1 MKDEYMHKFKEETKW
16 EGNAESLANHVKLWM
31 HLKQIGDPSF
41 EPNERLVRD
50 YVARGILSKPSR
62 KGKEAIFGFKQLA
75 QFLACRALIED
86 GWPLNKIAEDFEV
99 SSIEEIIKLIPG
111 EEIKNE
117 ALSLIE
123 NFKEDK
129 MNSMNRLL
137 SSREELIEPEVPSF
151 LKRQK
156 QSYSSKSEIK
166 EVLNRIG
173 SDFSNVIKE
182 DFTAYQL
189 ATWLLLFIDLEKAKN
204 ITREEAEDIGRGIAA
219 ALLNQSSLTKAD
231 RSLYTDKMSKIS
243 HLESQLKETQL
254 ELAYHQKQNEDLKIK
269 IFRSE
274 ELLAKMN
281 NQLSNFKSS
290 KFKPDK

>member
-1 MKDEYMHKFKEETKW
+1 MNKFIDEARW
-16 EGNAESLANHVKLWM
+16 EGNAESLANHVKFWM
-31 HLKQIGDPSF
+31 KIKQIGDPSF

-62 KGKEAIFGFKQLA
+62 KGKEAIFGFRQLA

-111 EEIKNE
+111 EEIKND

-123 NFKEDK
+123 NFKKDEMSSISRYSSGLEK
-129 MNSMNRLL
+129 SM
-137 SSREELIEPEVPSF
+137 EPELPSF

-189 ATWLLLFIDLEKAKN
+189 ATWLLLFIDLDKAKS
-204 ITREEAEDIGRGIAA
+204 ITREDAEDIGRGVTA
-219 ALLNQSSLTKAD
+219 ALLNQSSLTKSD
-231 RSLYTDKMSKIS
+231 RSLYSDRIGEIS
-243 HLESQLKETQL
+243 HLESQVRKSRL
-254 ELAYHQKQNEDLKIK
+254 ELEYNTKQSEDLKIQ
-269 IFRSE
+269 IMRSR
-274 ELLAKMN
+274 ELLAEMKD
-281 NQLSNFKSS
+281 QLRNFKNS
-290 KFKPDK
+290 KFRPDE

>member
-1 MKDEYMHKFKEETKW
+1 MNKFIDEADW
-16 EGNAESLANHVKLWM
+16 EGNAESLANHAKFWM
-31 HLKQIGDPSF
+31 QLKQIGDPSF

-123 NFKEDK
+123 NFKEDN
-129 MNSMNRLL
+129 MTSISRY
-137 SSREELIEPEVPSF
+137 SSSLQKSVEPELPSF

-231 RSLYTDKMSKIS
+231 RSLYTDKMSEIS
-243 HLESQLKETQL
+243 YLENQVKKSRL
-254 ELAYHQKQNEDLKIK
+254 ELEYIRKQSEDLKIE

-281 NQLSNFKSS
+281 NQLSNFKNS
-290 KFKPDK
+290 KFKPDE